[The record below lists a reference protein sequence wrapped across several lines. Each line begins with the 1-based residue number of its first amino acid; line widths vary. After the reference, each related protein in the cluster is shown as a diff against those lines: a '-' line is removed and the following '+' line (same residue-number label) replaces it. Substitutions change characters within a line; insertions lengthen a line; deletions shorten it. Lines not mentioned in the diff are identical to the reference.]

1 MTTNANTEQPNR
13 DEGTRLET
21 LLPRFSL
28 DRRITVLVLV
38 ATMVVLGV
46 VATIGI
52 PIELIPN
59 GFTPSFLRVA
69 APWQDAPP
77 QEVLDKI
84 VLPLEEELSTVG
96 GIKNMFSFGR
106 TGYGQVF
113 LSFKQGTD
121 MDVAYR
127 EVRDRVER
135 ARARMPEDL
144 QQVFVYKNDDTSMPV
159 SMVGLAVEDDT
170 LGLYDLIQNEV
181 VLPLERIEGVATV
194 NANGLME
201 KEVLIE
207 LDRERVEAAGLNIFE
222 IAQDLARDNFSMAS
236 GNVRAGDKKLLLRSV
251 ARYQRTDSVAD
262 VLIAPS
268 VRLGDVATIRYEE
281 PDVEFSVRVNSREAY
296 ALMVMKEGDANTL
309 DVARRVSEVNEQ
321 LQRNPRLAAMEIGI
335 FMDQGAIIKDSL
347 SVLLG
352 SGRVGAIFA
361 LLVLFFFLRR
371 FRMSV
376 IIALSIP
383 LSMVCALVAMYF
395 AGESLNVISLL
406 GLMIS
411 VGLLVDNSVVVAENI
426 HRIHRQE
433 RVGRREATIRGTG
446 EIALAVT
453 TATLTT
459 MIVFLPVSL
468 VEGQGQ
474 FFLLRL
480 AIPIA
485 VSLLGSLFVALTVVP
500 LAVYMTLPPRARR
513 RSANAGPRPS
523 ERLSG
528 ALQAILRR
536 VYDATFGLLGKA
548 YTGALSYFLRR
559 RLDLVLAMIAVFFIT
574 NKVAEGRVD
583 FVPMSQE
590 DSAFFEI
597 DLELPRSMTFEESK
611 TYFRRVEKAIEPV
624 AADFELDFYMV
635 FHQTTFGEVQGA
647 ISASSDAKPKDVVER
662 MLEVI
667 PEVPG
672 LEISHGMASENEQED
687 QLDTEVIS
695 LYGEDAEVLEQLAD
709 DLTDR
714 FVAIPGVLGA
724 KQATERQPNE
734 LALVPDRD
742 LVQRQGVNPTTLAT
756 MVGYALRGQPLPRV
770 YLDGRDIPVRVRF
783 EEEDREGLAELGN
796 FAVGD
801 EQGDSV
807 PLSTLV
813 DVQQMPTATTIFR
826 RDKQTVRRIT
836 LELED
841 EKEDGARAALYALM
855 KRIDLPEGVSFGPAV
870 ARGRNSDEVQNMM
883 FAMLLSIIFVY
894 LLMGFLFES
903 FLLPISILVTIPL
916 ANLGVTWMHVL
927 AGRDVDFLG
936 VVGLIILIGVV
947 VNNGIVLVDY
957 VGRLRERGHERAEAL
972 LLATER
978 RFRPIM
984 MTALTTICGMVPLTF
999 GAPNSMGMSYAS
1011 FGLTLIG
1018 GMVTSS
1024 FLTLLVVPVFYTFV
1038 EDART
1043 AMSSAISSA
1052 FRRRG
1057 AEANGGA
1064 AEGES
1069 PA

>member
-1 MTTNANTEQPNR
+1 MTPQPSQPQPPSDR
-13 DEGTRLET
+13 GEGRRLET

-96 GIKNMFSFGR
+96 GIKNMYSFGR

-135 ARARMPEDL
+135 ARARMPDDL

-170 LGLYDLIQNEV
+170 LGLYDLIQNEII
-181 VLPLERIEGVATV
+181 LPLERIEGVATV

-201 KEVLIE
+201 KEILVE
-207 LDRERVEAAGLNIFE
+207 LDRERVEAAGLNIFQ

-236 GNVRAGDKKLLLRSV
+236 GNVRAGDRKLLLRSV

-262 VLIAPS
+262 VLVAPS

-309 DVARRVSEVNEQ
+309 EVARRVGEVTEQ
-321 LQRNPRLAAMEIGI
+321 LQQNPRVRAMDIGM
-335 FMDQGAIIKDSL
+335 FMDQGAIIKESL

-383 LSMVCALVAMYF
+383 LSMVCALVVMYF

-480 AIPIA
+480 AIPVA

-500 LAVYMTLPPRARR
+500 LAVYLTLPPRTRR
-513 RSANAGPRPS
+513 RSEGAAPGRS
-523 ERLSG
+523 ERITL
-528 ALQAILRR
+528 ATQATLRR
-536 VYDATFGLLGKA
+536 AYDATFGLLGKG
-548 YTGALSYFLRR
+548 YTKALSYFLRR

-597 DLELPRSMTFEESK
+597 DLELPRTMTFEESK
-611 TYFRRVEKAIEPV
+611 SYFRRVEKAIEPV

-662 MLEVI
+662 MLAVI

-695 LYGEDAEVLEQLAD
+695 LYGEDAEVLEQLAE

-714 FVAIPGVLGA
+714 FVVIPGVLGA
-724 KQATERQPNE
+724 KQVAERQPNE

-742 LVQRQGVNPTTLAT
+742 LAQRQGVNPTTLAT

-796 FAVGD
+796 FAVPDAMG
-801 EQGDSV
+801 ESV
-807 PLSTLV
+807 PLNSLV
-813 DVQQMPTATTIFR
+813 DVQQLPTATTIFR

-841 EKEDGARAALYALM
+841 GQEDAARTALYSLM
-855 KRIDLPEGVSFGPAV
+855 QRIDLPEGVSFGPAV

-916 ANLGVTWMHVL
+916 ANLGVTWMHLL

-957 VGRLRERGHERAEAL
+957 VGRLRERGHARSEAL

-1043 AMSSAISSA
+1043 AMSNVVSSA
-1052 FRRRG
+1052 FRRRREQPS
-1057 AEANGGA
+1057 AES
-1064 AEGES
+1064 ES
-1069 PA
+1069 LA